1 MEGLGFAQPTPLNVS
16 DSSDGR
22 WAEAST
28 DQKKKRKTV
37 SPFKGSKHILVLIGL
52 KKYLSGCWEI

>member
-1 MEGLGFAQPTPLNVS
+1 MMEGSGSARPTHLNTS

-22 WAEAST
+22 KAST

-37 SPFKGSKHILVLIGL
+37 SPFKGSKHILVLIEL